1 LALAGRP
8 LLCQVYSQGPAGAD
22 TALTVTPAA
31 KTPRT
36 SRAHGSSA
44 ATADDTQEQLAA
56 VSEVLKAMAGP
67 ADLDRVSTMIVS
79 AAARLVGALAVRLTR
94 RVGTGWI
101 LAAAHGPRGP
111 DAQVGTAVVL
121 DSTSLRGQTLLAGLP
136 YHIRDTM
143 TEDPRPSSP
152 EVTRSRLSM
161 PVVADGQTIAVLT
174 VARKDPGGFSEHEQQ
189 LVATFADQAAIA
201 MENARLFNETREAL
215 EQQTATAD
223 ILKIISQSVV
233 EIEPVFQAIVDRA
246 ARLCSADAAMILR
259 PDGTDLVVMALFPF
273 PQNTSFVIGQRI
285 KPDRTTGFGRAF
297 LDGSV
302 AHIAD
307 PAAEPETRRLDGTR
321 MGVPIVRDGAVIGV
335 IGLARGGVHPF
346 SESEIRLIQ
355 TFAAQAAIA
364 IENTR
369 LFDEIKETSR
379 QLNVANRHKSEFLAN
394 MSHELR
400 TPLNAIIGFSDVLA
414 ERMLGELNPKQAEY
428 LDDIRSSGQHLLS
441 LINDILDLSK
451 VEAGRME
458 LTLSD
463 FSLRAALS
471 NGVSMVRE
479 RAVSHGIRLDLVVD
493 EIDVISADERK
504 VKQIVFNLLSNA
516 IKFTPDGGTISVIGG
531 LDGDHARVS
540 VRDSGIGIA
549 TADQARIFEEFRQA
563 AQRSDASAQG
573 TGLGLTLTK
582 AFVELHGGRIWV
594 ESEIGKGSTF
604 SFTLPLGHAADLS
617 ANDA

>member
-1 LALAGRP
+1 MALAGRP

>member
-111 DAQVGTAVVL
+111 DAQVGAAVVL

-201 MENARLFNETREAL
+201 IENARLFNETREAL

>member
-111 DAQVGTAVVL
+111 DAQVGAAVVL